1 MGWFKKKSKSK
12 PKQRGPPKEVIR
24 RNDWLKS
31 QLRSLK
37 RKFNNATKNI
47 KNMNNEIRHKQGDI
61 RAMERE
67 IGNLNK
73 SINNNSHRYNSAKNL
88 IKQYNGE
95 IKTLQAEKKKLD
107 KEIINLNKEIASLT
121 EIISRVDNGSIELES
136 ELDMLLEEH
145 NKIKG
150 ILLDND
156 EKYFDLLTVQNDH
169 LNREYDYLKN
179 DLTKG
184 DQASTFVQPNIKNWE
199 LANHF
204 LKMSYYVFAL
214 LLLLF
219 LYKYFSMKKLYIT
232 SIIILLVGLY
242 PFYIIHL
249 ERFVYDNVMYMGK
262 FLTATPVK

>member
-1 MGWFKKKSKSK
+1 MILK
-12 PKQRGPPKEVIR
+12 PKPKKRGPSKEVIS
-24 RNDWLKS
+24 RNIWLKS
-31 QLRSLK
+31 ELRRLK
-37 RKFNNATKNI
+37 RDFDNTTNNIN
-47 KNMNNEIRHKQGDI
+47 NMNNEIRNKQSSI
-61 RAMERE
+61 RAIERE

-73 SINNNSHRYNSAKNL
+73 STNDYNYHYNSATNL

-107 KEIINLNKEIASLT
+107 TEIINLNKEIASLT

-249 ERFVYDNVMYMGK
+249 ERFVYENVMYMGK